1 MCAYADNFAVPACSF
16 RDLLLPHI
24 AVACRTIDEVT
35 GMNLHHRK
43 CVAGCNTDFSHAQTS
58 ATGVAASGPDGRDMK
73 MAENCHM
80 WGL

>member
-16 RDLLLPHI
+16 RDILPHI
-24 AVACRTIDEVT
+24 EVACRTIDDVT

-43 CVAGCNTDFSHAQTS
+43 CVAGCNTDFSHAQRS
-58 ATGVAASGPDGRDMK
+58 ATGVAASGPDCRDMK
-73 MAENCHM
+73 MAQNCHT